1 VLSEQGLLQFGHS
14 KDDPDRPQFKIAAAV
29 LDPLGLPLATAV
41 VPGNAT
47 DDPLYVPAITAVR
60 QSLGSGGR
68 TYVGDCKMAALATRA
83 FVAAGGDFY
92 LCPLSQTQLSRA
104 KRHELLLPV
113 FNGTVAL
120 QQVSRPGP
128 EGRPDELVAEGF
140 CLDVELAAQIEQ
152 KEVRWTERRWLVRSL
167 AYAQAQQEALQR
179 HLATAEAALWE
190 LVRRKQ
196 GKKQLF
202 HAELMRAAQAIVKR
216 EGVDGLLSYEARAM
230 MRTTKKRAYRGH
242 AAREETE
249 VFFEIDVR
257 REEGAI
263 QEKQREMGWQVY
275 GTNGLGMSLPQVVW
289 AYRGQYR
296 IEDDWSRLKGR
307 PLGLTPLY
315 LQDEGR
321 IQGLVYLLSL
331 ALRVLTLV
339 EWQVRER
346 LQKEGATLQ
355 GVYAG
360 QPGRKTARPS
370 AELLLGV
377 MKTISLSVVLVNG
390 QIHALLSPLTEV
402 QKRLLLLWDLPPD
415 LYEMVARGFPTPPP
429 NTSEP

>member
-1 VLSEQGLLQFGHS
+1 LQFGHS
-14 KDDPDRPQFKIAAAV
+14 KDDPDRPQFKIAAAI
-29 LDPLGLPLATAV
+29 LDPLGMPLATAV
-41 VPGNAT
+41 VPGNSS
-47 DDPLYVPAITAVR
+47 DDPLYVPAIAAVR
-60 QSLGSGGR
+60 QSLGLGGR
-68 TYVGDCKMAALATRA
+68 TYVGDCKMAALTTRA
-83 FVAAGGDFY
+83 FVAAGNDFY
-92 LCPLSQTQLSRA
+92 LCPLSLTQINRA
-104 KRHELLLPV
+104 ERRELLLPV
-113 FNGTVAL
+113 WGGIVTL
-120 QQVSRPGP
+120 EQVRRPGP
-128 EGRPDELVAEGF
+128 EGQGDELVAEGF
-140 CLDVELAAQIEQ
+140 CVDVELTAVVGE
-152 KEVRWTERRWLVRSL
+152 KEVHWMERRWLVRSV
-167 AYAQAQQEALQR
+167 AYATAQQQALER
-179 HLATAEAALWE
+179 RLATAEAALRE
-190 LVRRKQ
+190 LVTRKQ

-202 HAELMRAAQAIVKR
+202 HADLMEAAEGVVKR
-216 EGVDGLLSYEARAM
+216 EGVEGLLSYEARAL
-230 MRTTKKRAYRGH
+230 MRTIQKRAYRGR

-249 VFFEIDVR
+249 VFFEIDVS
-257 REEGAI
+257 REEGGI

-390 QIHALLSPLTEV
+390 QISPSKVTWIRYNSSEISEIRQQEAKGSHAVGP
-402 QKRLLLLWDLPPD
+402 RFR
-415 LYEMVARGFPTPPP
+415 AIH
-429 NTSEP
+429 